1 MGYGRLKRKLNS
13 LLLSPVAYLV
23 INALGGYSAYA
34 AELSI
39 SCYADSTS
47 TTFRCGEG
55 TTASDKSS
63 IAVGS
68 NVSASGVRAIAIG
81 APDNAIDSLSP
92 WIVQN
97 TTAAADGIAIGSGA
111 TVTTDGVG
119 GVAIGSRRHDPNTGA
134 VLNGE
139 PNGGATV
146 NAINGIAIGSGASA
160 GVAGQGDARSIAIGD
175 LISVGGASSTGVGSG
190 LVVGA
195 GSARSVAVGSGAAVG
210 RSAPGSGSFL
220 AATGATAVGAGSQVM
235 KDSNYSTSLGYNA
248 TVQQGTVQSL
258 ALGYRATVGTTG
270 AYSTAIGANAVVG
283 NGAENAIALGGG
295 SAATA
300 AARVTTSGSIAVG
313 SGTLVQSENAVA
325 LGKGSAVA
333 AGLTGAVALGS
344 DSSARAAVP
353 VTSADVGGIHYGDF
367 AGNTP
372 AAGDVVSVG
381 AVGKER
387 QIQNVAAG
395 QISATSTDAINGSQ
409 LFATST
415 RLGNVASSTSSVLGG
430 NAAVSPDGNITMS
443 DVGGTGATTVNDAI
457 RTVSETAN
465 KGWTVNTGSSGTGKV
480 TGAAPARVGPGD
492 TVKFVAG
499 DNVRLAQSGSDIT
512 VAVDNVVTYTSDAK
526 DTVALGGPPV
536 TATPDAD
543 GKVAM
548 TGGSKITHVASAGD
562 YTDAG
567 NAGSAVNAGDLNNAV
582 LDVTS
587 KGLSFSGNEGA
598 TVKRRLGETLTIKG
612 DASSLGTYSAGN
624 IKTLTD
630 PATGSV
636 VIQLAD
642 SPRFGD
648 ITVNDG
654 GKITGLGNGSIAP
667 GSKDAVTGDQL
678 YAARKDAADALGGGS
693 SVGADGSVTA
703 PSYPVYGETVNNVG
717 DALAAVQ
724 NRGPVTY
731 VDASGSPTTTPG
743 NRMALRG
750 ADGSVTTPVAL
761 GNVASGT
768 GGKAVGDLTP
778 DELAAMGN
786 NAVNVS
792 DLKNVTAVASAG
804 WNLSAQGAG
813 TSNVKPGAGVDL
825 RNEDGNIVI
834 SKTADNNDV
843 TFALSRELNLDKVN
857 MVSPDGTATSVSGD
871 GIRITPAG
879 GGAPVSLTSTGLDNG
894 GNTLR
899 NVGDGAVSADSS
911 DAVNGRQLYN
921 TGKGM
926 ESLVGG
932 NTVYDP
938 ATGSFTSPDLGGTG
952 KSTIND
958 AIAAVNS
965 GVTRARSTVS
975 EGDNIRVSESVNPDG
990 STNYTVATARD
1001 VSFDHVD
1008 VGPVSIDRDTG
1019 ISAGNTVI
1027 SGVKSGSGPSDAVN
1041 VSQLAPVVNAMGGGA
1056 KINPDGSL
1064 TGPEYTVVTTDGQHR
1079 TLTDAG
1085 QALTALNEEV
1095 NKPLTFEG
1103 DEGAHTARL
1112 GSTMKIKGDG
1122 KGITTV
1128 VSGDTLTVRMG
1139 GTQTPDHMVV
1149 NKSLSLAKGAT
1160 VDMGGNVIHNV
1171 GAGQAPGDAVNYG
1184 QLQQAFGGLDNRI
1197 NRVARRADA
1206 GAAAA
1211 IATAGLTQAYL
1222 PGKSMM
1228 SMSGGS
1234 FQGQNSLAIGLSTIS
1249 DNGKWVMKGAFTTTT
1264 QSQTG
1269 GSVGIGYQF

>member
-1 MGYGRLKRKLNS
+1 MN
-13 LLLSPVAYLV
+13 V
-23 INALGGYSAYA
+23 LGGASVYA
-34 AELSI
+34 TELSV

-47 TTFRCGEG
+47 KSFHCGDG
-55 TTASDKSS
+55 AIASDTSS
-63 IAVGS
+63 LAVGT
-68 NVSASGVRAIAIG
+68 NASANGVRAIAIG
-81 APDNAIDSLSP
+81 APDNSESYRLTSA
-92 WIVQN
+92 
-97 TTAAADGIAIGSGA
+97 TADGIAIGSGA

-119 GVAIGSRRHDPNTGA
+119 GVAIGSRRHNSTDVA
-134 VLNGE
+134 LNLGV
-139 PNGGATV
+139 NGGAIV
-146 NAINGIAIGSGASA
+146 NAINGIAIGAGAKA
-160 GVAGQGDARSIAIGD
+160 GNTGQNDIRSIAIGD
-175 LISVGGASSTGVGSG
+175 LTAVLGSLNTGVGAG
-190 LVVGA
+190 LVIGN
-195 GSARSVAVGSGAAVG
+195 GSVRSIALGYSAAIGRSVPS
-210 RSAPGSGSFL
+210 SDSFL
-220 AATGATAVGAGSQVM
+220 SVTGATAVGSGAQVM
-235 KDSNYSTSLGYNA
+235 KESNYSTSLGFNA
-248 TVQQGTVQSL
+248 MVQQGTVQSL
-258 ALGYRATVGTTG
+258 ALGNNATVGTAA
-270 AYSTAIGANAVVG
+270 AYSTAIGANSVVG
-283 NGAENAIALGGG
+283 SRAENAIALGGG
-295 SAATA
+295 NAATA

-325 LGKGSAVA
+325 LGKGSSVA
-333 AGLTGAVALGS
+333 TGLIGAVALGS
-344 DSSARAAVP
+344 GSSARAAVP

-372 AAGDVVSVG
+372 AAGDMVSVG
-381 AVGKER
+381 AAGKER

-415 RLGNVASSTSSVLGG
+415 RLGNVADSTKSVLGG
-430 NAAVSPDGNITMS
+430 NAAVGPDGNITMS
-443 DVGGTGATTVNDAI
+443 NVGGTGATTVNDAI
-457 RTVSETAN
+457 RTVSEMAN
-465 KGWTVNTGSSGTGKV
+465 KGWNINTGSSGTGKV

-536 TATPDAD
+536 TAVPDAD

-548 TGGSKITHVASAGD
+548 PGGSKITNVASAGD
-562 YTDAG
+562 YTDAA

-582 LDVTS
+582 MDVS
-587 KGLSFSGNEGA
+587 NKGLSFSGNEGA
-598 TVKRRLGETLTIKG
+598 TVSRRLGDTLAIKG
-612 DASSLGTYSAGN
+612 DASSPGTYSAGN

-678 YAARKDAADALGGGS
+678 YAARKDAVDALGGGS

-731 VDASGSPTTTPG
+731 VDASGSPGTTPG

-778 DELAAMGN
+778 DELVAMGN

-792 DLKNVTAVASAG
+792 DLKNVTAVVSAG

-813 TSNVKPGAGVDL
+813 MSNVKPGAGVDL

-857 MVSPDGTATSVSGD
+857 MLSPDGTATSLSGD
-871 GIRITPAG
+871 GIHITPAG
-879 GGAPVSLTSTGLDNG
+879 GGAPVSLTSSGLDNG

-911 DAVNGRQLYN
+911 DAVNGKQLYN

-926 ESLVGG
+926 AGLVGG
-932 NTVYDP
+932 NTVYDQ
-938 ATGSFTSPDLGGTG
+938 ATGNFTSPDLGGTG

-975 EGDNIRVSESVNPDG
+975 EEDNIRVSESVNPDG
-990 STNYTVATARD
+990 STNYTVATTRD

-1041 VSQLAPVVNAMGGGA
+1041 VSQLAPVVNAIGGGA
-1056 KINPDGSL
+1056 KINADGSL
-1064 TGPEYTVVTTDGQHR
+1064 AGPEYTVVTTDGQHR

-1095 NKPLTFEG
+1095 NKPLTFAG

-1128 VSGDTLTVRMG
+1128 VSGDTLMVRMG
-1139 GTQTPDHMVV
+1139 GTQTPNHMVV

-1160 VDMGGNVIHNV
+1160 VDMGGNIIHNV

>member
-1 MGYGRLKRKLNS
+1 MENGQLKRKLPP
-13 LLLSPVAYLV
+13 LLISPVAYIV
-23 INALGGYSAYA
+23 MNILGGVSVHA
-34 AELSI
+34 AEVSV
-39 SCYADSTS
+39 SCFADNASKA
-47 TTFRCGEG
+47 FHCGDG
-55 TTASDKSS
+55 ATASDTSS
-63 IAVGS
+63 IAVGTD
-68 NVSASGVRAIAIG
+68 VSASGVRAIAIG
-81 APDNAIDSLSP
+81 APDNAKALIPSVIQLTS
-92 WIVQN
+92 
-97 TTAAADGIAIGSGA
+97 AADDGIAIGSGA
-111 TVTTDGVG
+111 TVTTEGVG
-119 GVAIGSRRHDPNTGA
+119 GIAIGSRRHDPKS
-134 VLNGE
+134 GE
-139 PNGGATV
+139 AIHGHADGGATV
-146 NAINGIAIGSGASA
+146 NAINSIAIGTGAKVGSA
-160 GVAGQGDARSIAIGD
+160 GQKDVRSIAIGD
-175 LISVGGASSTGVGSG
+175 MTVVMGSLNTGVGSG
-190 LVVGA
+190 LVVGT
-195 GSARSVAVGSGAAVG
+195 GSASSVAMGYGASIG

-220 AATGATAVGAGSQVM
+220 SAASATAVGSGAQVM
-235 KDSNYSTSLGYNA
+235 RDSNFSTSLGAGA

-258 ALGYRATVGTTG
+258 ALGNNSTVGTTS

-283 NGAENAIALGGG
+283 RGAENAIALGGG
-295 SAATA
+295 SSATA
-300 AARVTTSGSIAVG
+300 ASRVTTTGSIAVG
-313 SGTLVQSENAVA
+313 SSTLVQSENAVA
-325 LGKGSAVA
+325 VGKGSTVA
-333 AGLTGAVALGS
+333 TGLTGAVALGS
-344 DSSARAAVP
+344 DSDARAAVP
-353 VTSADVGGIHYGDF
+353 VTSSDVGAIHYGDYV
-367 AGNTP
+367 GNTP

-381 AVGKER
+381 TTGKER

-395 QISATSTDAINGSQ
+395 QVSATSTDAINGSQ
-409 LFATST
+409 LFAAST
-415 RLGNVASSTSSVLGG
+415 RLGNVADSTKSVLGG
-430 NAAVSPDGNITMS
+430 NAAVGPDGSISMS
-443 DVGGTGATTVNDAI
+443 NVGGTGATTVNDAI
-457 RTVSETAN
+457 QAVSETAH
-465 KGWTVNTGSSGTGKV
+465 KGWNINAGSSDTGKV
-480 TGAAPARVGPGD
+480 SGAASARVAPGD

-499 DNVRLAQSGSDIT
+499 DNVHLTQSGNDIT
-512 VAVDNVVTYTSDAK
+512 VAVDNVVTYTSDAR
-526 DTVALGGPPV
+526 DTVALGGPSL

-548 TGGSKITHVASAGD
+548 TGGSKITSVASAGD

-582 LDVTS
+582 MDVTN

-598 TVKRRLGETLTIKG
+598 VISRRLGDVLAIKG
-612 DASSLGTYSAGN
+612 DASSPGAYSAAN

-630 PATGSV
+630 PTTGSI

-654 GKITGLGNGSIAP
+654 GKITGLGNGTVAS

-678 YAARKDAADALGGGS
+678 YAARQNAAGALGGGS

-703 PSYPVYGETVNNVG
+703 PSYPVYGQTVNNVG

-724 NRGPVTY
+724 GRGPVTY
-731 VDASGSPTTTPG
+731 VDASGAPTSTPG
-743 NRMALRG
+743 DRVALRG
-750 ADGSVTTPVAL
+750 ANGSATTPVAL

-768 GGKAVGDLTP
+768 GGKAVGELTP

-792 DLKNVTAVASAG
+792 DLKSVTAVASAG
-804 WNLSAQGAG
+804 WNLSAQGTG
-813 TSNVKPGAGVDL
+813 TSNVKPGADVNL
-825 RNEDGNIVI
+825 RNDDGNIVI

-843 TFALSRELNLDKVN
+843 TFALNRELNLDKVN
-857 MVSPDGTATSVSGD
+857 MVSPDGTSTSLSGD

-879 GGAPVSLTSTGLDNG
+879 GGTPVSLTSTGLDNG

-899 NVGDGAVSADSS
+899 NVGNGAVSADSS
-911 DAVNGRQLYN
+911 DAVNGKQLYN

-1027 SGVKSGSGPSDAVN
+1027 SSVKSGSGPSDAVN

-1056 KINPDGSL
+1056 KINADGSL

-1103 DEGAHTARL
+1103 DEGLHTARL
-1112 GSTMKIKGDG
+1112 GSTVKIKGDG
-1122 KGITTV
+1122 KGVTTV

-1139 GTQTPDHMVV
+1139 GTQTPDHMTV
-1149 NKSLSLAKGAT
+1149 NKSLSLAKGAS
-1160 VDMGGNVIHNV
+1160 VDMGGNIIHNV

-1184 QLQQAFGGLDNRI
+1184 QLQQAFGGLDNKL

-1269 GSVGIGYQF
+1269 ASVGIGYQF